1 MSPPWGI
8 THWRSKAGFD
18 YPSRSCGGTRHGRCY
33 PKGRAREVRSAR
45 EDPCYELAL
54 AGQQRLVLRAV
65 EPDRHTP
72 GPVERDWSLNIVL
85 AKLMMSE
92 QSPYSKQGW
101 PRRSAA
107 SRRSHGTRH
116 CAPEAQDSTRRPLTG
131 THSPW
136 NVCGKLNRKPDAGR
150 RRTPIGKSNS
160 VRQNRVD
167 HPVCWRLGGFEHNL
181 GYR

>member
-92 QSPYSKQGW
+92 QSPYSNRIGREGVRQAGA
-101 PRRSAA
+101 RTVRDT
-107 SRRSHGTRH
+107 G
-116 CAPEAQDSTRRPLTG
+116 APEAQDSTRRPLTG

-150 RRTPIGKSNS
+150 RRTRIGKSNS
-160 VRQNRVD
+160 VTQNRAD
-167 HPVCWRLGGFEHNL
+167 HPVCWRLAGFEYNL
-181 GYR
+181 GYP

>member
-1 MSPPWGI
+1 MSPRWGI

-45 EDPCYELAL
+45 EDLCYELAL

-116 CAPEAQDSTRRPLTG
+116 WCPRSPGLHTATAYRNAFPLERLRQAE
-131 THSPW
+131 P
-136 NVCGKLNRKPDAGR
+136 KAGR
-150 RRTPIGKSNS
+150 RQASHAD
-160 VRQNRVD
+160 RQEQLCDAKQSGPPGVLAAWRV
-167 HPVCWRLGGFEHNL
+167 
-181 GYR
+181 